1 MFLLFFVVWSCWI
14 LFCCL
19 LLLLLSLLLLLVLW
33 WWWWRWCDDR
43 DCNSYTVDSWQR
55 LSLVTILMM
64 NILAMVVA
72 MMILMIINITTTI
85 TIIKIMIII
94 AVMILIVAMTIDMIN
109 TSITQCE
116 HLMMHMFQHISSI
129 YLYVHHVCLTTDWPL
144 QMKRTLSVR
153 SFPHVPDAT
162 PDQLCLLLFATKAF
176 GLPQTTSSCIYHFHS
191 EIILQIE
198 IRNSRCWKHQADVS
212 EFKAWLQKISSAV

>member
-1 MFLLFFVVWSCWI
+1 MCLLFFVVWSCCI

-19 LLLLLSLLLLLVLW
+19 LLLLLLSLLLLLLVLW
-33 WWWWRWCDDR
+33 WWWWRWCDDRDDR

-72 MMILMIINITTTI
+72 MMILMIINIITTI

-94 AVMILIVAMTIDMIN
+94 AVMILIVAMTINMIN

-144 QMKRTLSVR
+144 QMKKQHCQFEASRM
-153 SFPHVPDAT
+153 FQMPHQISCVCFYLLPRPLAFHRQHHYAFIIFT
-162 PDQLCLLLFATKAF
+162 PK
-176 GLPQTTSSCIYHFHS
+176 
-191 EIILQIE
+191 
-198 IRNSRCWKHQADVS
+198 
-212 EFKAWLQKISSAV
+212 